1 MEAEVAMLRDVY
13 KSAVRKNLAQE
24 HFWNS
29 QSARYGFG
37 PAVLDPE
44 LLELRTLTDP
54 HVSDEEENI
63 PDDRKNCLLVFFN
76 FNFNSQK
83 NTFYKLVFDMS
94 GGGGPWK
101 HF

>member
-13 KSAVRKNLAQE
+13 KSVVRKNLAQE

-37 PAVLDPE
+37 PAVIDPE
-44 LLELRTLTDP
+44 LMELRTLTDP

-63 PDDRKNCLLVFFN
+63 PDDRKNCLFVGFFILVSDSEFF
-76 FNFNSQK
+76 
-83 NTFYKLVFDMS
+83 Y
-94 GGGGPWK
+94 
-101 HF
+101 

>member
-1 MEAEVAMLRDVY
+1 MAMLRDVY
-13 KSAVRKNLAQE
+13 KSVVRKNLAQE

-37 PAVLDPE
+37 PAVIDPE

-76 FNFNSQK
+76 FNFNFNSQK